1 MKHAILALLAATF
14 ALSVSAASINLNSSR
29 SNAAE
34 ERGKP
39 TKEQVCDFTIDEKGV
54 KRAATSQQKQKCE
67 KEASDTAAK
76 AAGMK
81 TKDAV
86 AK

>member
-1 MKHAILALLAATF
+1 MKHTILALLAATF

-54 KRAATSQQKQKCE
+54 KRAATAQRKQKCE
-67 KEASDTAAK
+67 NAATDTAAK
-76 AAGMK
+76 AAGVK